1 VTRFANDEP
10 LPVIACTAT
19 AEEAERQV
27 ASIARLKA
35 NALVRREQ
43 WEGGLR
49 LWFRSGPETEREL
62 RSFVEREQRCCAFF
76 AFAIVP
82 EGNSIRLDIG
92 APEEAGPFLE
102 GLFC

>member
-19 AEEAERQV
+19 AEEAGRQV
-27 ASIARLKA
+27 ASMARLKA
-35 NALVRREQ
+35 GALVRREQ
-43 WEGGLR
+43 WEDGIR

-62 RSFVEREQRCCAFF
+62 RRFVEREQRCCAFF

-82 EGNSIRLDIG
+82 DGDTLRLDVG
-92 APEEAGPFLE
+92 APEEARPFLE